1 MGSFKED
8 VRDTTVALVETA
20 QDQVRD
26 ILGFIKETW
35 PLLIF
40 LLALLIALV
49 AYWNPP
55 PPKRVMMASG
65 SVGGSYEQLASK
77 YADYFAKRGITLELV
92 ATSGS
97 QENIQRLIDRKDPIQ
112 AAFVQGGSLHNK
124 TVPGVESLGNV
135 DYEPIWF
142 FYKGALFTKD
152 GRLDRSKV
160 PKARI
165 AVGPEGSGTHV
176 QAMNILRINQLQNHP
191 FLFPL
196 HNDEAVAALKKGE
209 VDVVIMVDGLR
220 SKNVQALLNDPDVR
234 LFNFIRAAAYTK
246 NIDYLEELTVPM
258 GAFNLALNLPPE
270 DTKIISTVTNLLID
284 DRMHPAIQFLFMSAA
299 QEINGKESFFA
310 KRGEFPS
317 FKNSEFPESPIAQQF
332 HQRGL
337 PILMDFLPFWIAEFI
352 HRMFFTLVPFFAI
365 AYPVVLS
372 LPGYRLRRVQSKLN
386 RIYGQLKFF
395 ENELLLSYD
404 PEKLPEYMTKL
415 AEMERKALALKIPK
429 RAASDFYTLRT
440 SIDYVRNA
448 LNRGDHLALGSDY
461 PA

>member
-1 MGSFKED
+1 MASFKED
-8 VRDTTVALVETA
+8 AKDTVLALVETA
-20 QDQVRD
+20 HDKWNDSVSF
-26 ILGFIKETW
+26 LKETW
-35 PLLIF
+35 PFLLLLLI
-40 LLALLIALV
+40 LIFGLIY
-49 AYWNPP
+49 YWNPP
-55 PPKRVMMASG
+55 PPKTIMMASG
-65 SVGGSYEQLASK
+65 SAGGSYEQLASK
-77 YADYFAKRGITLELV
+77 YVEYFKEHNVTIELLP
-92 ATSGS
+92 TSGS
-97 QENIQRLIDRKDPIQ
+97 QENIQRLSDRKDPIQ

-124 TVPGVESLGNV
+124 TVPGVESLGSV

-142 FYKGALFTKD
+142 FYKGDLFKN
-152 GRLDRSKV
+152 GRLDKTKV

-176 QAMNILRINQLQNHP
+176 QAIKILRVNQIENHP

-220 SKNVQALLNDPDVR
+220 SKNVQALLNDPDVK
-234 LFNFIRAAAYTK
+234 LFDFLRAAAYTK
-246 NIDYLEELTVPM
+246 NIHYLEELMVPM
-258 GAFNLALNLPPE
+258 GAFNLARNFPPE
-270 DTKIISTVTNLLID
+270 DSRMISTVTNLLID
-284 DRMHPAIQFLFMSAA
+284 DRMHPAIQFLFLRAA

-337 PILMDFLPFWIAEFI
+337 PILMDYLPFWIAEFI
-352 HRMFFTLVPFFAI
+352 HRMFFTLVPFFAV
-365 AYPVVLS
+365 AYPILIS
-372 LPGYRLRRVQSKLN
+372 LPGYRLRRIQSKLN
-386 RIYGQLKFF
+386 RIYGELKFF
-395 ENELLLSYD
+395 ENQLLVSYD
-404 PEKLPEYMTKL
+404 PEKLPEYLAKL

-448 LNRGDHLALGSDY
+448 LNRGDHLTLGSDN

>member
-1 MGSFKED
+1 MASFKED
-8 VRDTTVALVETA
+8 AKDTVLALVETA
-20 QDQVRD
+20 HDKWNDSVSF
-26 ILGFIKETW
+26 LKETW
-35 PLLIF
+35 PFLLLLLI
-40 LLALLIALV
+40 LIFGLIY
-49 AYWNPP
+49 YWNPP
-55 PPKRVMMASG
+55 PPKTIMMASG
-65 SVGGSYEQLASK
+65 SAGGSYEQLASK
-77 YADYFAKRGITLELV
+77 YVEYFKEHNVTIELLP
-92 ATSGS
+92 TSGS
-97 QENIQRLIDRKDPIQ
+97 QENIQRLSDRKDPIQ

-124 TVPGVESLGNV
+124 TVPGVESLGSV

-142 FYKGALFTKD
+142 FYKGDLFKN
-152 GRLDRSKV
+152 GRLDKTKV

-176 QAMNILRINQLQNHP
+176 QAMKILRVNQIENHP
-191 FLFPL
+191 FLLPL

-220 SKNVQALLNDPDVR
+220 SKNVQALLNDPDVK
-234 LFNFIRAAAYTK
+234 LFDFLRAAAYTK
-246 NIDYLEELTVPM
+246 NIHYLEELMVPM
-258 GAFNLALNLPPE
+258 GAFNLARNFPPE
-270 DTKIISTVTNLLID
+270 DSRMISTVTNLLID
-284 DRMHPAIQFLFMSAA
+284 DRMHPAIQFLFLRAA

-337 PILMDFLPFWIAEFI
+337 PILMDYLPFWIAEFI
-352 HRMFFTLVPFFAI
+352 HRMFFTLVPFFTV
-365 AYPVVLS
+365 AYPILIS
-372 LPGYRLRRVQSKLN
+372 LPGYRLRRIQSKLN
-386 RIYGQLKFF
+386 RIYGELKFF
-395 ENELLLSYD
+395 ENQLLVSYD
-404 PEKLPEYMTKL
+404 PEKLPEYLAKL

-448 LNRGDHLALGSDY
+448 LNRGDHLTLGSDN

>member
-1 MGSFKED
+1 MASFKED
-8 VRDTTVALVETA
+8 AKDTVLALVETA
-20 QDQVRD
+20 HDKWNDSVSF
-26 ILGFIKETW
+26 LKETW
-35 PLLIF
+35 PFLLLLLI
-40 LLALLIALV
+40 LIFGLIY
-49 AYWNPP
+49 YWNPP
-55 PPKRVMMASG
+55 PPKTIMMASG
-65 SVGGSYEQLASK
+65 SAGGSYEQLASK
-77 YADYFAKRGITLELV
+77 YVEYFKEHNVTIELLP
-92 ATSGS
+92 TSGS
-97 QENIQRLIDRKDPIQ
+97 QENIQRLSDRKDPIQ

-124 TVPGVESLGNV
+124 TVPGVESLGSV

-142 FYKGALFTKD
+142 FYKGDLFKN
-152 GRLDRSKV
+152 GRLDKTKV

-176 QAMNILRINQLQNHP
+176 QAIKILRVNQIENHP
-191 FLFPL
+191 FLLLL

-220 SKNVQALLNDPDVR
+220 SKNVQALLNDPDVK
-234 LFNFIRAAAYTK
+234 LFDFLRAAAYTK
-246 NIDYLEELTVPM
+246 NIHYLEELMVPM
-258 GAFNLALNLPPE
+258 GAFNLARNFPPE
-270 DTKIISTVTNLLID
+270 DSRMISTVTNLLID
-284 DRMHPAIQFLFMSAA
+284 DRMHPAIQFLFLRAA

-337 PILMDFLPFWIAEFI
+337 PILMDYLPFWIAEFI
-352 HRMFFTLVPFFAI
+352 HRMFFTLVPFFAV
-365 AYPVVLS
+365 AYPILIS
-372 LPGYRLRRVQSKLN
+372 LPGYRLRRIQSKLN
-386 RIYGQLKFF
+386 RIYGELKFF
-395 ENELLLSYD
+395 ENQLLVSYD
-404 PEKLPEYMTKL
+404 PEKLPEYLAKL

-448 LNRGDHLALGSDY
+448 LNRGDHLTLGSDN